1 MPTTHAPQQFTITLP
16 VTLRPC
22 RRTDL
27 ADLEWF
33 GLLTEYRQTI
43 TDAFQRFQKG
53 EILMLV
59 AEVNRFPAGQV
70 WVDLSKRRAEAI
82 GVLWA
87 LRVFTPFQSLGIGT
101 ALIASAEKCLKALG
115 FHISELGVE
124 KDNGQAKQLY
134 ERLGYEVVRDN
145 LEEWEYKPPGGMAIH
160 VTSDEWIMHKFL

>member
-1 MPTTHAPQQFTITLP
+1 MPTTHVPEQFTITLP
-16 VTLRPC
+16 VTIRSC
-22 RRTDL
+22 RETDL

-70 WVDLSKRRAEAI
+70 WVDLIKRREEAI

-87 LRVFTPFQSLGIGT
+87 LRVFIPFQSLGIGT
-101 ALIASAEKCLKALG
+101 ALIASAEERLKALG

-124 KDNGQAKQLY
+124 KDNVQAKHLY
-134 ERLGYEVVRDN
+134 ERLGYEVVREN
-145 LEEWEYKPPGGMAIH
+145 IEEWEYMPPGGVSVH
-160 VTSDEWIMHKFL
+160 VTSEEWIMHKFL